1 MSDQL
6 CFVIERNRLFMDK
19 GLVYYN
25 EAPIFFVCLD
35 SDGKYYLALCSDLD
49 DLEYIVVEIVRKRF
63 VKCLHRKLRC
73 VRLY

>member
-25 EAPIFFVCLD
+25 EAPIFLF
-35 SDGKYYLALCSDLD
+35 AL
-49 DLEYIVVEIVRKRF
+49 IRMANIT
-63 VKCLHRKLRC
+63 
-73 VRLY
+73 